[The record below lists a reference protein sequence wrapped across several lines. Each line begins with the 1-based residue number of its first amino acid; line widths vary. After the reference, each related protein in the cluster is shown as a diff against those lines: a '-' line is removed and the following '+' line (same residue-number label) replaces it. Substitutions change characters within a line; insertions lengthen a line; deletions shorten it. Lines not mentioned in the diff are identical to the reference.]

1 MRFNEL
7 RGRVRMGF
15 SVDRNRYI
23 IGKLDNVPG
32 FSNEVFAV
40 IKDKNEVTAIFR
52 EGADLQV
59 ICREKFFRIITF
71 EARLPFELTGFLSYV
86 STLLANE
93 DIPIFVI
100 STYSTDHLL
109 VREERLD
116 KAVKVLQ
123 KNGFVLTQGH

>member
-1 MRFNEL
+1 M
-7 RGRVRMGF
+7 
-15 SVDRNRYI
+15 NR
-23 IGKLDNVPG
+23 NVPV

-40 IKDKNEVTAIFR
+40 IKDKSEFTAIFR

-59 ICREKFFRIITF
+59 ICGEKFFKIITF
-71 EARLPFELTGFLSYV
+71 EVRLPFELTGFLSYV

-100 STYSTDHLL
+100 STYSTDHLP

-123 KNGFVLTQGH
+123 KNGFVLTQGHQA

>member
-7 RGRVRMGF
+7 RGRVRIGF

-32 FSNEVFAV
+32 FSDEVFAV

-59 ICREKFFRIITF
+59 ICGEKLFRII
-71 EARLPFELTGFLSYV
+71 PFEIVAS
-86 STLLANE
+86 
-93 DIPIFVI
+93 I
-100 STYSTDHLL
+100 
-109 VREERLD
+109 
-116 KAVKVLQ
+116 
-123 KNGFVLTQGH
+123 